1 MRNLRERV
9 EVSRKEN
16 LFLPCL
22 MLQNQQLEL
31 SKCCNFSEYLEYV
44 IRCRQ
49 NLFSHPKIIFSINFW
64 NVDLFKITTWE
75 KIHSCFVKNPF
86 HFFSS
91 YPHAAPYFNI
101 YYRLLSKRGGGKK
114 KSEARWN
121 FYFRRPKN
129 LLPPAIPETIRAETT
144 FARYLIA
151 AGTRSSTQL
160 PPETRQK
167 PNVWLEHKVAAYVAK
182 NIRME
187 FRVEERRLEERELS

>member
-49 NLFSHPKIIFSINFW
+49 NLFSHPEIIFSINFW

-86 HFFSS
+86 HFFPS

-101 YYRLLSKRGGGKK
+101 YYFFPSEEGVKRSPKRGETFTFDVQKICCPQPYRK
-114 KSEARWN
+114 RSERKQRLPDTLSRPELDPRPS
-121 FYFRRPKN
+121 FRPKPGKN
-129 LLPPAIPETIRAETT
+129 RTS
-144 FARYLIA
+144 
-151 AGTRSSTQL
+151 GWST
-160 PPETRQK
+160 K
-167 PNVWLEHKVAAYVAK
+167 
-182 NIRME
+182 
-187 FRVEERRLEERELS
+187 